1 MSADPIAGGAT
12 AGSGAA
18 RRSEPG
24 ITGADD
30 DVPQAVLGKGYR
42 SLGPGARQPER
53 SQLRRNLKRF
63 LLDNRLNLIGV
74 CIVTVFLM
82 LSLFGE
88 SLAPHDPYAQDIT
101 NSKLKHPSLEHPL
114 GTDELGRD
122 VLSRVMTG
130 TRVSLQVAVVVLAF
144 AVSFGTIVGA
154 LSGYLGGLADEILM
168 RITDM
173 FLAFPALVLAVTIAA
188 TLGKSLTNTMI
199 ALSTV
204 FWPWYARLVR
214 AQVLSIK
221 ERDFVTAGRS
231 VGLSPSRLLLRH
243 ILPNAVSVIIIQ
255 LTLDVGYAI
264 LATSSLSF
272 IGLGAQPPSPEWGTM
287 LSDARSYFRDAWWYT
302 TFPGVALTLT
312 VFAFNVLGDGLQ
324 DALDPRSSRR

>member
-1 MSADPIAGGAT
+1 MSAEPAASAPLAPTTQPADKRAAQPPT
-12 AGSGAA
+12 LGAA
-18 RRSEPG
+18 AHREP
-24 ITGADD
+24 
-30 DVPQAVLGKGYR
+30 
-42 SLGPGARQPER
+42 
-53 SQLRRNLKRF
+53 SQLRRNLHRF
-63 LLDNRLNLIGV
+63 LITNRLNLLGV
-74 CIVTVFLM
+74 IIVLGFFILA
-82 LSLFGE
+82 LFGE
-88 SLAPHDPYAQDIT
+88 LLAPHDPYQQDIT
-101 NSKLKHPSLEHPL
+101 GSKLLAPSLQHPM

-122 VLSRVMTG
+122 VLSRVMAG
-130 TRVSLQVAVVVLAF
+130 TTVSLQVAAVVLGF
-144 AVSFGTIVGA
+144 AVTFGTLVGA
-154 LSGYLGGLADEILM
+154 ISGYFGGMVDEILM

-173 FLAFPALVLAVTIAA
+173 FLAFPALILAIAIAA
-188 TLGKSLTNTMI
+188 SLGRDLKYTMV

-221 ERDFVTAGRS
+221 ERDFITAGTS
-231 VGLSPSRLLLRH
+231 LGLTGPRLLMRH
-243 ILPNAVSVIIIQ
+243 ILPNAASVVIIQ

-287 LSDARSYFRDAWWYT
+287 ITTARNYFREAWWYT

-324 DALDPRSSRR
+324 DALDPRSGQR